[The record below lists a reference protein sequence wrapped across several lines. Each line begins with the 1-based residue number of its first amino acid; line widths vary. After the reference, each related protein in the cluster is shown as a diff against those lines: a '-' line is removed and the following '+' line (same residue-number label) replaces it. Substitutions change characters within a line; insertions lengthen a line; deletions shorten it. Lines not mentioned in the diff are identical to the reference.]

1 MLKPGSRFPQLLCC
15 IFSISAL
22 TKQLHTPKF
31 GLRSII
37 SSSELVMRCC
47 VMPPEPMSDNTF
59 SSMSF
64 ISLPVTPAITSVLV
78 HGLFYLCKLQIPAP
92 LWGESWISM
101 GMEFGELTLTWTLQ
115 IKTWKF
121 LNNSIKFHFQGHK
134 RLLGWGWIL
143 LLFWGSFERTFG
155 FFWVSFGFGGFS
167 LCGVLEGLGFSFSG
181 GGKLVGQWRKLM
193 QELRKGVISVL
204 MLLHTEVGVG
214 I

>member
-143 LLFWGSFERTFG
+143 LCFG
-155 FFWVSFGFGGFS
+155 VLLKEPLGSFGFLLG
-167 LCGVLEGLGFSFSG
+167 LGVLVCVGF
-181 GGKLVGQWRKLM
+181 WRVWGFLF
-193 QELRKGVISVL
+193 L
-204 MLLHTEVGVG
+204 EVGNWWG
-214 I
+214 SGESWCRNWERE